1 MELALINEIK
11 KFGLEKTAETY
22 KLTVKDYGHKVLIKY
37 DQIES
42 PMSEL
47 PVQDARGIILEKG
60 TWKVMSL
67 AFRKFFNSSE
77 TYAAKIDWDSALILE
92 KLDGTLIQLYW
103 DWVLNEW
110 CVGTTGTADGSGEV
124 NNKFGTTFADLFW
137 TTIGKNPGKFNGVDK
152 MSKNE
157 RNARLNE
164 FLNTDFC
171 HAFELTTPYNI
182 VVTPHTTSKATLLSA
197 RSLLNLEELSFSNLE
212 WNGVEFDVPVVKVFD
227 INAKNAGQVIV
238 TLEGMP
244 FTEEGYVVVDSKFN
258 RIKIK
263 NPAYVAVHHLKSKTS
278 EHAIME
284 VVKSNEIE
292 EFAATFPERRDEIF
306 KLKAGYDLLKESLKE
321 TWNELKTHL
330 PRNITKEESKKYA
343 MAVFEVTAKR
353 NCKNHTGLFFSLKD
367 NKVESVEAYLKEYD
381 NKKLYTEL

>member
-11 KFGLEKTAETY
+11 RFGLEKTAETY
-22 KLTVKDYGHKVLIKY
+22 KLSVKDYGHKVLIKY

-42 PMSEL
+42 DMSEL

-67 AFRKFFNSSE
+67 AFRKFFNSAE
-77 TYAAKIDWDSALILE
+77 TQAAKIDWDSALILE

-103 DWVLNEW
+103 DWVLKEW

-137 TTIGKNPGKFNGVDK
+137 STIGKYPGKFYGVDK
-152 MSKNE
+152 MSKDE
-157 RNARLNE
+157 RNERLNE
-164 FLNTDFC
+164 FLNDNFC
-171 HAFELTTPYNI
+171 HVFELTTPYNI
-182 VVTPHTTSKATLLSA
+182 VVAPHATSNATLLAA
-197 RSLLNLEELSFSNLE
+197 RNVITLEELSFDNLAGTAIE
-212 WNGVEFDVPVVKVFD
+212 LDVPLVKVFD
-227 INAKNAGQVIV
+227 INASNTGHVIA

-244 FTEEGYVVVDSKFN
+244 FSEEGYVVVDNKFN

-263 NPAYVAVHHLKSKTS
+263 NPTYVQVHHLKSKTS

-284 VVKSNEIE
+284 IVKTNEVE
-292 EFAATFPERRDEIF
+292 EFAATFPERREEIF
-306 KLKAGYDLLKESLKE
+306 KLKDGFDKLKESLKE
-321 TWNELKTHL
+321 TWNELEPFK
-330 PRNITKEESKKYA
+330 PRIITKEENKRFA
-343 MAVFEVTAKR
+343 MAVFDITGKKG
-353 NCKNHTGLFFSLKD
+353 CKNHTGLFFSLKD
-367 NKVESVEAYLKEYD
+367 GKVGSVEEYLKDYD